1 MGFGIA
7 LANVLTTLF
16 YIIPGFSICKM
27 KKAMPS
33 HLPTLSAV
41 LIYIGTPCL
50 EIHMFL
56 SIEYSNEMTLNML
69 LFFLTAFLLQGSFM
83 LMLYLL
89 LARRHDDAKYKIMTT
104 GSVMGNVGFFGL
116 PLMQGLLP
124 DNPEIFSYVA
134 MYMVA
139 MNLLAFTMGSFC
151 ITGEKR
157 FISIKNTL
165 FNPTTFGL
173 LFALPIYFF
182 GLGRFIPTLLVKAI
196 GTIASMTTPLCMF
209 ILGIRLAS
217 VSLKN
222 IISKPIVFAITFM
235 KLLVYPLFCFT
246 LLYFIPF
253 DFAFK
258 ACIVILAGTPCA
270 AIIQSL
276 SEMYGKN
283 AEISAN
289 CIMVSTLLCFLT
301 LPLFTLIL

>member
-16 YIIPGFSICKM
+16 YIVPGFTICKM

-33 HLPTLSAV
+33 HLATLSAV

-56 SIEYSNEMTLNML
+56 SIDYTPERTLNML
-69 LFFLTAFLLQGSFM
+69 LFFLTAFVLQGVFM

-89 LARRHDDAKYKIMTT
+89 LAKKHSDAKYRILSI

-151 ITGEKR
+151 ITSDKK
-157 FISIKNTL
+157 FISLKSAL
-165 FNPTTFGL
+165 LNPTTFGL

-182 GLGRFIPTLLVKAI
+182 GLSRFIPSLLIKAI

-217 VSLKN
+217 VSLKK
-222 IISKPIVFAITFM
+222 IISKPIVFVIALM
-235 KLLVYPLFCFT
+235 KLLVFPLFCFAA
-246 LLYFIPF
+246 LYFLPLEF
-253 DFAFK
+253 SFK

-276 SEMYGKN
+276 SEIYGEN
-283 AEISAN
+283 AELSAN
-289 CIMVSTLLCFLT
+289 CIMVSTLLCFMT